1 MWVRS
6 HTFYE
11 AWLVGMAGLRF
22 YTASLITNYY
32 MKAGYAIHRLVDR
45 RELKGADLRE
55 FKPKRQA
62 RFKAKVNV
70 WLKIRMMTPVTTI

>member
-1 MWVRS
+1 
-6 HTFYE
+6 
-11 AWLVGMAGLRF
+11 
-22 YTASLITNYY
+22 

-45 RELKGADLRE
+45 RELKGADLRGV
-55 FKPKRQA
+55 KPKRQA